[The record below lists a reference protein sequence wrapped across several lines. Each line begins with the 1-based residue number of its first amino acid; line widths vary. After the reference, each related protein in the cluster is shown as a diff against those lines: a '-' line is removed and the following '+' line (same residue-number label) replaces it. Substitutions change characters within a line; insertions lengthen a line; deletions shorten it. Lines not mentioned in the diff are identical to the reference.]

1 MAKEKLDEEPQTEE
15 PLDAELVDDEP
26 ADTSENTDD
35 TDERDA
41 KIAELESQLADQKD
55 KLLRTAA
62 EYANFRGRTE
72 REKAQIYASAVS
84 DTITQLLPVADS
96 MDRALEAAK
105 DAPEEFKKGLDMIS
119 SQLDKTFEKLGIE
132 AFGSVGDEFNPE
144 LHNAIST
151 IDDSEHESNTISQVF
166 QKGYKS
172 NDKVIRHCMVQVAN

>member
-1 MAKEKLDEEPQTEE
+1 MAKKNPDEEPQTAE
-15 PLDAELVDDEP
+15 PLEAELVDDE
-26 ADTSENTDD
+26 ADSSEQTQPD
-35 TDERDA
+35 TDERDE
-41 KIAELESQLADQKD
+41 KIAQLEAQLEEEKD

-105 DAPEEFKKGLDMIS
+105 DAPEEFKKGLNMIS

-132 AFGSVGDEFNPE
+132 AFGELGDEFNPE

-151 IDDSEHESNTISQVF
+151 IDDAELKSNTVSQVF
-166 QKGYKS
+166 QRGYKS
-172 NDKVIRHCMVQVAN
+172 NDKVIRHCMVQVVN